1 MVIFR
6 KTLRTPASAV
16 HPSGASAE
24 RMAEAYLE
32 GQGLILLQRNFQ
44 CQLGEIDLIME
55 HGESV
60 VFVEVRFRKS
70 SLFGSAAETVTRSKQ
85 RKIANAARHYLL
97 HNKPAQHRP
106 LRFDVI
112 GIMPKDTGGYDYDWL
127 PNAFYSD

>member
-6 KTLRTPASAV
+6 KTPAPASGL

-24 RMAEAYLE
+24 RMAESYLE
-32 GQGLILLQRNFQ
+32 RQGLTLLQRNFQ

-70 SLFGSAAETVTRSKQ
+70 SRFGSAAETVTPGKQ
-85 RKIANAARHYLL
+85 RKIVKAAQHYLV
-97 HNKPAQHRP
+97 HNKPVRHRP

-112 GIMPKDTGGYDYDWL
+112 GIMPTETGSYAYDWL
-127 PNAFYSD
+127 PNAFYADH